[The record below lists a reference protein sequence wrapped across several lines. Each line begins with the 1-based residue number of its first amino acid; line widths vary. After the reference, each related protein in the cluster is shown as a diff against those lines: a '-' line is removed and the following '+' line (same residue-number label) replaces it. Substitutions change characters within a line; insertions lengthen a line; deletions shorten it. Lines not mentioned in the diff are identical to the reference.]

1 MSLKSHLWDY
11 KFSFFVRAENTS
23 LKEDNLSYPGMLPL
37 DKRLLNLQIYKLLQ
51 CVHEKDKKQ
60 IENLI
65 QKGFPD
71 LINYTEPK
79 EGYGAFHLASM
90 KNDIEMCRFLLEHG
104 ARPNVHDKMG
114 RTPAMKAAELG
125 HEVILELLVKANAD
139 MTAVDNEGK
148 GEWERN
154 TIKQSLNCV
163 TLTTHNVS

>member
-1 MSLKSHLWDY
+1 
-11 KFSFFVRAENTS
+11 
-23 LKEDNLSYPGMLPL
+23 MLPV

-79 EGYGAFHLASM
+79 EGYSALHVAAM

-104 ARPNVHDKMG
+104 ARPDVRDGMG
-114 RTPAMKAAELG
+114 CTPAMRAAEQG
-125 HEVILELLVKANAD
+125 YEAILEILATANAS

-148 GEWERN
+148 GE
-154 TIKQSLNCV
+154 
-163 TLTTHNVS
+163 